1 MQRNDKLNA
10 YLTIASKEAVK
21 NWKNRQIRCCFKET
35 FIVWLL
41 NGGLMKKIFSI
52 LLTLFC
58 SVVLFQGMA
67 LNRVVTKDEAFSLVK
82 KVIAS
87 ALEGQQQR
95 VEAIRVG
102 DSKVEINVADL
113 PPGLYVISYIVNSQI
128 VDSKKFNK

>member
-1 MQRNDKLNA
+1 
-10 YLTIASKEAVK
+10 
-21 NWKNRQIRCCFKET
+21 
-35 FIVWLL
+35 
-41 NGGLMKKIFSI
+41 MKKIFSI

-102 DSKVEINVADL
+102 D
-113 PPGLYVISYIVNSQI
+113 
-128 VDSKKFNK
+128 NK

>member
-1 MQRNDKLNA
+1 
-10 YLTIASKEAVK
+10 
-21 NWKNRQIRCCFKET
+21 
-35 FIVWLL
+35 
-41 NGGLMKKIFSI
+41 MKKIFSI

>member
-1 MQRNDKLNA
+1 
-10 YLTIASKEAVK
+10 
-21 NWKNRQIRCCFKET
+21 
-35 FIVWLL
+35 
-41 NGGLMKKIFSI
+41 MKKIFTI

-67 LNRVVTKDEAFSLVK
+67 LNRVITKDEAFSLVK

-95 VEAIRVG
+95 VEAIQVG

-113 PPGLYVISYIVNSQI
+113 HPGLYVISYIVNSQI

>member
-1 MQRNDKLNA
+1 
-10 YLTIASKEAVK
+10 
-21 NWKNRQIRCCFKET
+21 
-35 FIVWLL
+35 
-41 NGGLMKKIFSI
+41 MKKIFSI

-128 VDSKKFNK
+128 VDCKKFNK

>member
-1 MQRNDKLNA
+1 
-10 YLTIASKEAVK
+10 
-21 NWKNRQIRCCFKET
+21 
-35 FIVWLL
+35 
-41 NGGLMKKIFSI
+41 MKKIFTI

>member
-1 MQRNDKLNA
+1 
-10 YLTIASKEAVK
+10 
-21 NWKNRQIRCCFKET
+21 
-35 FIVWLL
+35 
-41 NGGLMKKIFSI
+41 MKKIFSI

-87 ALEGQQQR
+87 TLDGQQQHL
-95 VEAIRVG
+95 EAVPVG
-102 DSKVEINVADL
+102 DNKVVINVADL